1 MKRFREFIY
10 EDFSGAMVEP
20 ISDASTEAKRLGL
33 TYAGFGRYKNPETDQ
48 VTHIIQNDKLIP
60 YNKAIK
66 TNTFNVTSGDDIGDY
81 TKNMKPQTDQTHASL
96 INYYGS
102 DNYDEKELGAIE
114 AFSAD
119 PESVNR
125 KLMSLPSLVPA
136 DQLQMDSAQD
146 TIPGLVGA
154 LDSCMNKLGA
164 PDDFLIYVGLD
175 SNFDISGLQLGSKL
189 RFKTFRS
196 GSLDPAVVLDELA
209 GQDPST
215 GKQAKILQILVKK
228 DAKGMYIDD
237 YSTQPGQGEFVLP
250 RGAVIRIT
258 SDPNRLVGSNRNV
271 GSLSQE
277 IIFINAEYTSN
288 K

>member
-1 MKRFREFIY
+1 MKKFSEFIY

-33 TYAGFGRYKNPETDQ
+33 VYAGFGRYKNPETGQ

-60 YNKAIK
+60 FNKAIK
-66 TNTFNVTSGDDIGDY
+66 TNTFNAVSGDDIGDY

-96 INYYGS
+96 IDYYGS
-102 DNYDEKELGAIE
+102 DNYDEKELSAIE
-114 AFSAD
+114 SFSAD
-119 PESVNR
+119 PETINR
-125 KLMSLPSLVPA
+125 KLMSLPSMVPA

-146 TIPGLVGA
+146 TVPGLVAA
-154 LDSCMNKLGA
+154 LDSCMNKVGA

-175 SNFDISGLQLGSKL
+175 SSFDIATLKLGSKI

-196 GSLDPAVVLDELA
+196 GSLDPSVVLDELA

-215 GKQAKILQILVKK
+215 TKQAKILQILVKK
-228 DAKGMYIDD
+228 DAMGMYIDD

-250 RGAVIRIT
+250 RGAVIKIT
-258 SDPNRLVGSNRNV
+258 SDPNKLVGSNRSV
-271 GSLSQE
+271 GALSQE
-277 IIFINAEYTSN
+277 ILFINAEYTSN